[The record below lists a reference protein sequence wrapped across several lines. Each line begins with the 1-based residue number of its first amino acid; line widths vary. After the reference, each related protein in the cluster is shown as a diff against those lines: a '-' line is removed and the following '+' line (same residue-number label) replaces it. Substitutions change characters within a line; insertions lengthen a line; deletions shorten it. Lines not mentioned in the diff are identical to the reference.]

1 MVISEERF
9 VEIAVKMGYDA
20 DQAQEL
26 YDTKPANA
34 DPDEEECVKI
44 INTYFKMMYS
54 NNDML
59 GRLSKALNK
68 KE

>member
-9 VEIAVKMGYDA
+9 IEIAVKMGYDA

-26 YDTKPANA
+26 YDAKPANA

-44 INTYFKMMYS
+44 IITYFKMMYS
-54 NNDML
+54 TNDLL
-59 GRLSKALNK
+59 GRLSKALTK